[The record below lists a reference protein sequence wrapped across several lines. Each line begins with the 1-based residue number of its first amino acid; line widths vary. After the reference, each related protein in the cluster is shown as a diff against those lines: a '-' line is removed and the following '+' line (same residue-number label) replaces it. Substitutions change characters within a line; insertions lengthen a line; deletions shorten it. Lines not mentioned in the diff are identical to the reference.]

1 MLFMK
6 TYKIITRYTLPKDAG
21 HTDAQIGD
29 NQDTLFQKR
38 KDVEKEVSRLNRQYR
53 KQTIDGVRIRARFEI
68 MKLL

>member
-1 MLFMK
+1 MK

-38 KDVEKEVSRLNRQYR
+38 KDVEKEVSRLN
-53 KQTIDGVRIRARFEI
+53 ARFEI